1 MKIKDRIEYK
11 TKAPVLKFKSE
22 DLVMVAIKAM
32 SEKNY
37 GACVIVDDEDFPTGI
52 VTERDFMRRLL
63 AKQLDPNITPLK
75 DIMTSALKL
84 ASDEDKV
91 VDCLR
96 LMSNERFRHLPIVDS
111 QGKIVNL
118 MSQGDLV
125 SYTWPQLLIQV
136 KDRAVKSVIE
146 QYQLYII
153 VAAMMFY
160 LSIMLVLIL
169 MMKK

>member
-1 MKIKDRIEYK
+1 
-11 TKAPVLKFKSE
+11 
-22 DLVMVAIKAM
+22 
-32 SEKNY
+32 
-37 GACVIVDDEDFPTGI
+37 
-52 VTERDFMRRLL
+52 MRRLL

-75 DIMTSALKL
+75 DIMTSALKV

-111 QGKIVNL
+111 KGKIVNL
-118 MSQGDLV
+118 MSQGDFV

-160 LSIMLVLIL
+160 FSVMLVFIL
-169 MMKK
+169 MVKR